1 MKIYFEDG
9 ALAFNLLEVDCD
21 FRIDAANGHS
31 FCEKRLRTA
40 KERYPNCAIYTNSL
54 VALDNKFVWNDELKV
69 PELYLR
75 DRTTQ
80 KFVRVDELTD
90 RELREGHALMK
101 MYINGAFDNYVA
113 HPYD

>member
-1 MKIYFEDG
+1 MKVYFEDG
-9 ALAFNLLEVDCD
+9 ALIPFESDNDCD
-21 FRIDAANGHS
+21 FWIDAANGHS
-31 FCEKRLRTA
+31 FCEYRLRIA
-40 KERYPNCAIYTNSL
+40 KEHYPDCAIYTNSL
-54 VALDNKFVWNDELKV
+54 VALDNRFVWNDKLKV

-75 DRTTQ
+75 DRKTL

-113 HPYD
+113 YPYE

>member
-9 ALAFNLLEVDCD
+9 ALVFNLLEVDCD

-31 FCEKRLRTA
+31 FCENRLRAA
-40 KERYPNCAIYTNSL
+40 KECYPNCSIYTNSL
-54 VALDNKFVWNDELKV
+54 TALDNRFVWNDELKV

-75 DRTTQ
+75 DRKTL

-101 MYINGAFDNYVA
+101 MYLNGAFSNYVA

>member
-9 ALAFNLLEVDCD
+9 PLIPFEPEPDCE

-31 FCEKRLRTA
+31 FCENRLRTA
-40 KERYPNCAIYTNSL
+40 KEHYPDCAIYTNSL
-54 VALDNKFVWNDELKV
+54 VALDNRFVWNDELKV

-75 DRTTQ
+75 DRKTC

-101 MYINGAFDNYVA
+101 MYINRAFDNYVA
-113 HPYD
+113 YPYD